1 MRAWF
6 WVGLLFGA
14 PASAYATIPDPNFVE
29 TPLFGGLP
37 TLTGL
42 ARAPDGSDRMFILQ
56 KEGIVRVVEA
66 GGLLPAPF
74 ATISPIF
81 LNSECGLIGMAFDP
95 DFVNNHY
102 VYFFVTVSATE
113 QQIQRYT
120 DVNNVG
126 QSPTVILGGL
136 PTRGRNHDGGGLG
149 FGPDGKIYWSIG
161 DNGNL
166 TGGNADLTTLAS
178 KIGRANRDGTVP
190 TDNPFYDG
198 AGPNNDYIWARGF
211 RNPFTMTFHPANGK
225 LISSVVGSLY
235 EQVFVVSAGDHAGWN
250 TYENNQVAG
259 YITPIIA
266 YRTNGVDVRA
276 ITAIA
281 RSNGVLSVT
290 TGAGANR
297 FRRGMRVTLAG
308 IGDPSMNGEVLVGDT
323 PTPNVFQ
330 AIQPGPDAS
339 SSGGTAINQGFG
351 GAITGG
357 TFYDSTG
364 FDAVHRG
371 AFFFGDFNSGQLMR
385 VPFDAQFRVERIDV
399 FGTNLGATVDA
410 EVAPDG
416 NLWIGELGGR
426 IFEIA
431 QVQSAQ
437 GLIVTPLHLQVVE
450 GGGAAITVRLAQD
463 PGAPWVVTTSVQGD
477 PDVGVVQ
484 GATLTFD
491 SSNWRVPQPVVLA
504 AAFDPDADADTR
516 HRQLERR
523 RTFAR
528 FGGGPG
534 PGSTPVLA
542 AFGRQPP
549 GDRRFDRRL
558 HRGPLQPARDLG
570 DGVGDLN
577 PRRVGDSPRG
587 QLELRPGRLRRAP
600 GGGGGAGLGSRYIQW
615 NGVPPGRDL
624 GGATGA
630 GDRADPRRRS
640 RLTGRRPPRRG
651 PRRSR
656 DPGRDARRP
665 GPRGSRDHAGRRLD
679 RRWPGGRRQRLGSR
693 RIGARRP
700 GPVGQRPQRRR
711 RQRLCLPRVGAFVG
725 VPHRALAPLGPGP
738 PQAPAPQAQPHLLSW
753 GPAWPDPGP
762 VALSGS

>member
-504 AAFDPDADADTR
+504 AAFDPDADADTATVSLSAAGLLPVSVGVR
-516 HRQLERR
+516 VRDQPQSLLLSGANLRGTEGSTVGFTVALSNPPETSVTVSVTSTHAELAILQGASLNFGPAD
-523 RTFAR
+523 FAVPQVVVVELVSDPDIFNGTASLQVVTSAAPPVR
-528 FGGGPG
+528 VTVQIQDDDPASPDAGLLDAAPDDQGIPDGTPADLGPEDLGITPDAASIDGGPADDA
-534 PGSTPVLA
+534 SA
-542 AFGRQPP
+542 
-549 GDRRFDRRL
+549 
-558 HRGPLQPARDLG
+558 
-570 DGVGDLN
+570 
-577 PRRVGDSPRG
+577 S
-587 QLELRPGRLRRAP
+587 
-600 GGGGGAGLGSRYIQW
+600 
-615 NGVPPGRDL
+615 DL
-624 GGATGA
+624 GGSEPDAQAPLDSGPSGA
-630 GDRADPRRRS
+630 DDSGCACQGSERS
-640 RLTGRRPPRRG
+640 
-651 PRRSR
+651 S
-656 DPGRDARRP
+656 
-665 GPRGSRDHAGRRLD
+665 GSPIGLLLL
-679 RRWPGGRRQRLGSR
+679 LGL
-693 RIGARRP
+693 A
-700 GPVGQRPQRRR
+700 
-711 RQRLCLPRVGAFVG
+711 LPRLR
-725 VPHRALAPLGPGP
+725 PRKPNRT
-738 PQAPAPQAQPHLLSW
+738 S
-753 GPAWPDPGP
+753 
-762 VALSGS
+762 